1 MLFEID
7 FDVILFAGGEIHHME
22 ILVILFILFLSSC
35 KKSIHRATSKMK
47 KSSCQVSPSQLL
59 NKRKSKEI

>member
-35 KKSIHRATSKMK
+35 TKSIHRA
-47 KSSCQVSPSQLL
+47 
-59 NKRKSKEI
+59 NER